1 MTARRKKKIRSHPAK
16 DSAVSLS
23 NESLE
28 KKRHERWREIW
39 TSFVMSLVFTFV
51 LLGLKWLV
59 EQTDIGKRIESMS
72 YDLLQH
78 HLAVEKGDLKVVVLD
93 ISGIQMRPTLG
104 TQPGLVTDREPLKA
118 IVAGLVARKP
128 PPSAIGLD
136 VDFSPD
142 AHGYADPDDP
152 SVFDSFLD
160 PNKNVVPIRVGVNS
174 SVALGPR
181 RWLGDENYIGLA
193 ACVVVPHPEGDKSS
207 WYMPEWID
215 VNYPVGNFGGDS
227 GRCPS
232 MGVELAR
239 VSVKDPPPWARLFAE
254 TSRESSEK
262 EQKDSRLRK
271 TEFLVDYSPLDKLI
285 SSAVDAADPAA
296 LSSADVAGKVIILGR
311 TSNTTD
317 MFTIPGRPE
326 HPYPGV
332 FLHACSAYTLLEK
345 YPLYHLKESGRI
357 LFDVIFSLAIFV
369 PLLYRRLRKHR
380 QGKEV
385 VIGHHA
391 PSIASCIEAVILVIL
406 AILLVRWTHLMWDDF
421 ILVALAL
428 VMHTPI
434 EHTTMEAGKWIVET
448 VRSWFHVS
456 PHPAESHS
464 EGES

>member
-1 MTARRKKKIRSHPAK
+1 MTARRKKKIHSQPAK
-16 DSAVSLS
+16 DIAVSAPNAS
-23 NESLE
+23 IEE
-28 KKRHERWREIW
+28 KRHERWREIW
-39 TSFVMSLVFTFV
+39 TSFVMSLVFTAV
-51 LLGLKWLV
+51 LLGLKSLV
-59 EQTDIGKRIESMS
+59 EKTDIGKRIESMS

-104 TQPGLVTDREPLKA
+104 AQPGLVTDREPLKA
-118 IVAGLVARKP
+118 IVTGLAARKF
-128 PPSAIGLD
+128 PPSSIGLD

-152 SVFDSFLD
+152 NLFASFLGSA
-160 PNKNVVPIRVGVNS
+160 VPIRVGVNS

-181 RWLGDENYIGLA
+181 RWLGDESYIGLA
-193 ACVVVPHPEGDKSS
+193 SCVVVPHPEDDKSS
-207 WYMPEWID
+207 WYMPEWVD

-232 MGVELAR
+232 MGVELAQ
-239 VSVKDPPPWARLFAE
+239 VSVKDPPKWARLFAE
-254 TSRESSEK
+254 TSRENSDT
-262 EQKDSRLRK
+262 QNKDNRLRK

-285 SSAVDAADPAA
+285 STAVDAANPTALAA
-296 LSSADVAGKVIILGR
+296 ANLGGKVVLLGR

-332 FLHACSAYTLLEK
+332 FLHACAAYTLLEN

-369 PLLYRRLRKHR
+369 PLLWNRLRKHR

-391 PSIASCIEAVILVIL
+391 PSIASCIEAAILVFL
-406 AILLVRWTHLMWDDF
+406 AIWLVRWTHLMWDDF

-428 VMHTPI
+428 VVHTPI
-434 EHTTMEAGKWIVET
+434 EHTTVEAGKWIVET

-456 PHPAESHS
+456 AHPAESHS

>member
-1 MTARRKKKIRSHPAK
+1 MTARRKKKIHSHPAK
-16 DSAVSLS
+16 DSAVPAS
-23 NESLE
+23 NDSLE
-28 KKRHERWREIW
+28 KKRRERWREIW
-39 TSFVMSLVFTFV
+39 TSFVMSLLFTAV
-51 LLGLKWLV
+51 LLGLKSLV
-59 EQTDIGKRIESMS
+59 ETTDIGRRVESMS

-78 HLAVEKGDLKVVVLD
+78 HLAVGKGDLTVVVLD

-104 TQPGLVTDREPLKA
+104 PQPGLVTDREPLRG
-118 IVAGLVARKP
+118 IVADLAARNP
-128 PPSAIGLD
+128 PPTAIGLD

-152 SVFDSFLD
+152 SLFEDFLKA
-160 PNKNVVPIRVGVNS
+160 NEHVPVRVGVNS

-181 RWLGDENYIGLA
+181 RWLGDESYIGLA
-193 ACVVVPHPEGDKSS
+193 SCVVVPHPEGDKSS

-215 VNYPVGNFGGDS
+215 VSYPVGNFGGDAA
-227 GRCPS
+227 RCPS

-239 VSVKDPPPWARLFAE
+239 VSVKEPPPWAQPFAE
-254 TSRESSEK
+254 TWREISDKEK
-262 EQKDSRLRK
+262 KDSRLQK

-285 SSAVDAADPAA
+285 ATTVDAANPSA
-296 LSSADVAGKVIILGR
+296 LAGANVGDKVVLLGR

-332 FLHACSAYTLLEK
+332 FLHACAAYTLLENH
-345 YPLYHLKESGRI
+345 PLYHLKESGRI

-369 PLLYRRLRKHR
+369 PLLWNRLRLHR

-391 PSIASCIEAVILVIL
+391 PSIASCIEAVILVVL
-406 AILLVRWTHLMWDDF
+406 AIWLVRWTHLMWDDF

-428 VMHTPI
+428 VVHTPI
-434 EHTTMEAGKWIVET
+434 EHTTVEAGKWIVET

-456 PHPAESHS
+456 THPAESHS